1 VDELVLLVKGLLEA
15 EAEMRRSP
23 HPRVDLEIAVVRLC
37 QRPRPEVIEAVLER
51 LEQAEARLRGYGGGI
66 SGTPAV
72 SPPAQ
77 AELLPAPGPP
87 PSAGPPRGVPRSP
100 ERPAPASA
108 RPGPGPR
115 ASSPG
120 EVAMP
125 PPQAP
130 GSRGTLAA
138 AGSGGPADSGTEATW
153 RQIVAEVT
161 RLRPTLGHLL
171 EDARVVSDEGGRLTV
186 AIPNGG
192 AFVQDRLREPATR
205 ELLVEVA
212 RRTRAD
218 LRDVSVTAGQPPGG
232 APAGVVDHPVVQA
245 AMELFNGEVAAVR
258 PAAPPD
264 DRGGPAVEDAP
275 PDREEA

>member
-1 VDELVLLVKGLLEA
+1 MRGIFAGLSTDHD
-15 EAEMRRSP
+15 RS
-23 HPRVDLEIAVVRLC
+23 HFLR
-37 QRPRPEVIEAVLER
+37 AVLEGT
-51 LEQAEARLRGYGGGI
+51 AFALRDAQEIMRATSVRVTGGGMKN
-66 SGTPAV
+66 PA
-72 SPPAQ
+72 
-77 AELLPAPGPP
+77 
-87 PSAGPPRGVPRSP
+87 
-100 ERPAPASA
+100 
-108 RPGPGPR
+108 
-115 ASSPG
+115 
-120 EVAMP
+120 
-125 PPQAP
+125 
-130 GSRGTLAA
+130 
-138 AGSGGPADSGTEATW
+138 W

-171 EDARVVSDEGGRLTV
+171 DDARVVSDEGGRLTV
-186 AIPNGG
+186 AVPGGG
-192 AFVQDRLREPATR
+192 AFVRDRLREPATR

-232 APAGVVDHPVVQA
+232 APAGVADHPVVQA